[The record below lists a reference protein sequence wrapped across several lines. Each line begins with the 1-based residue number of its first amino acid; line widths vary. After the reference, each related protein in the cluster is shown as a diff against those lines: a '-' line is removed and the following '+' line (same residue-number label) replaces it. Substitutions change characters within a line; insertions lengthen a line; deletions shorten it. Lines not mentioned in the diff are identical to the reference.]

1 MTIRFPQL
9 SALFA
14 AAVLAG
20 SSGCASAAKDSSPKQ
35 PKPPAPA
42 AFSEKDGAAARD
54 AAGVFVGAFADA
66 LKAGEWDRLPPELRP
81 KVSEAMFRRMCD
93 SFGKRRGTLVGTG
106 FVTVL
111 DQGIVRDYL
120 WKFTFEKPL
129 PAPAGSAPDAAPATQ
144 KNEVIYLVRMGILEG
159 KPTIVGCGF
168 QQ

>member
-1 MTIRFPQL
+1 MTLRSQQL
-9 SALFA
+9 SALLA
-14 AAVLAG
+14 AAAILAV
-20 SSGCASAAKDSSPKQ
+20 SSGCASAAKDAARKQ
-35 PKPPAPA
+35 PKAPVPA
-42 AFSEKDGAAARD
+42 AFTEKDGEAARA

-66 LKAGEWDRLPPELRP
+66 LRAGEWNRLPAELRP

-93 SFGKRRGTLVGTG
+93 SFGKRRGVLVGTG

-120 WKFTFEKPL
+120 WKFTFEKP
-129 PAPAGSAPDAAPATQ
+129 AAPPAAPQ

-159 KPTIVGCGF
+159 KPAIVGCGF